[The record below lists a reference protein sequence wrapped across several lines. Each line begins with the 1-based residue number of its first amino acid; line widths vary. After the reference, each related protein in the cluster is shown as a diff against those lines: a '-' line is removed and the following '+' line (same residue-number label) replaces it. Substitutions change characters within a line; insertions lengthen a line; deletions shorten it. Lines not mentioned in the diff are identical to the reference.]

1 MFKSLAAGVFKD
13 KKEYLVK
20 LRQAGSKIK
29 EVIDNPEFQA
39 ALKGNNF
46 EGAKAIL
53 LNTIMQ
59 SEIEDDSKKKILQ
72 NVEAIE
78 SRGGSVADLQK
89 YVWNSY
95 LAYIDPSLMV
105 SKYAALLEL
114 ADQLDKKGL
123 FAEANIIDKMLFGEE

>member
-1 MFKSLAAGVFKD
+1 MFKILAAGVFKD

-46 EGAKAIL
+46 AGAKAIL

>member
-1 MFKSLAAGVFKD
+1 MFKILAAGVFKD

-46 EGAKAIL
+46 AGAKAIL

-59 SEIEDDSKKKILQ
+59 SEIEDDSKKKVLQ